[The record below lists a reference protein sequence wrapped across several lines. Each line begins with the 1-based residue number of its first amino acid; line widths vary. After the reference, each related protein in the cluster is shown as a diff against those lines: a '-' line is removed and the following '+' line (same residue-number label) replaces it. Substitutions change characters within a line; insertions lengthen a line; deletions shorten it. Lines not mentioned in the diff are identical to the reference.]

1 MGDLQLGSKPT
12 LKRRTGPR
20 GRLDVA
26 PPDKTRDR
34 LGHRKQ
40 VGVMGKANRDIALL
54 GERCLYGADRQ
65 LDVDPLL
72 DGRFGGVIARIALG
86 NSRMPNASRAVL

>member
-1 MGDLQLGSKPT
+1 
-12 LKRRTGPR
+12 
-20 GRLDVA
+20 
-26 PPDKTRDR
+26 
-34 LGHRKQ
+34 
-40 VGVMGKANRDIALL
+40 MGKANRDIALL